1 VATSLLSLLNRR
13 MLLCLLMG
21 FSSGLPF
28 YITSGMLQA
37 WLRTRGLSLR
47 DIGLFALTSAPYAW
61 KFVWAPLLDR
71 YVPPFLDRRR
81 GWALATQV
89 VLALLV
95 AAMGS
100 FDPVE
105 STTAVALLALAVAF
119 FSATQ
124 DIALDAYRRELL
136 PDVELGLGNS
146 LFVNAYRVAQ
156 LVPGGLALI
165 LADQLPWRLVYP
177 IVGAFMLVGV
187 VASVLAPSVE
197 GRVQPPRSL
206 RDAIIGPFREFFS
219 RRDLSS
225 PLLVLA
231 FMLLYKLGDGMASA
245 LLTPF
250 YLDLGFSMTQV
261 GSVAKV
267 VGLWA
272 SVAGSLIGGVVITRI
287 GINRALWIFG
297 LLQMAAILGFVVLAR
312 VGPSVGMLGVVVA
325 FEYIG
330 VGLGTSA
337 FVAFLARATD
347 KRFTAT
353 QFALFSSLV
362 ALSRT
367 VASALTGFLVELVGY
382 QWFFVLCVLLGVP
395 GMLLLLK
402 VAPWSEPTAPPP
414 LTEPDAPSAG
424 AARSST

>member
-1 VATSLLSLLNRR
+1 
-13 MLLCLLMG
+13 
-21 FSSGLPF
+21 
-28 YITSGMLQA
+28 
-37 WLRTRGLSLR
+37 
-47 DIGLFALTSAPYAW
+47 
-61 KFVWAPLLDR
+61 
-71 YVPPFLDRRR
+71 VPPFLDRRR
-81 GWALATQV
+81 GWALGTQV
-89 VLALLV
+89 LLALSV
-95 AAMGS
+95 AAMGL

-105 STTAVALLALAVAF
+105 SITAVALLSLAVSF

-136 PDVELGLGNS
+136 PDAELGLGNS

-165 LADQLPWRLVYP
+165 LADQLPWRVVYP

-187 VASVLAPSVE
+187 VASVFAPSVE
-197 GRVQPPRSL
+197 GRVKPPRSL
-206 RDAIIGPFREFFS
+206 REAIIGPFREFFS
-219 RRDLSS
+219 RRDLGSA
-225 PLLVLA
+225 LLVLA
-231 FMLLYKLGDGMASA
+231 FMLLYKLGDGMATA

-272 SVAGSLIGGVVITRI
+272 SVAGSLIGGVAITKI

-297 LLQMAAILGFVVLAR
+297 LLQMLAILGFVVLAR
-312 VGPSVGMLGVVVA
+312 VGPQVGMLGVVVA
-325 FEYIG
+325 FEYVG

-367 VASALTGFLVELVGY
+367 LASSATGFLVELVGY
-382 QWFFVLCVLLGVP
+382 QWFFALCALLGVP
-395 GMLLLLK
+395 GMLLLIK
-402 VAPWSEPTAPPP
+402 VAPWTEPPAP
-414 LTEPDAPSAG
+414 LTEADAQSAG
-424 AARSST
+424 VARSST